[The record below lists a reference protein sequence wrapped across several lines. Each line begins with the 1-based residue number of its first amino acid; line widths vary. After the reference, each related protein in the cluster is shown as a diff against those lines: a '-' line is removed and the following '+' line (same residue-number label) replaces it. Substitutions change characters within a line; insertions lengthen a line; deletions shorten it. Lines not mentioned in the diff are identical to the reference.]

1 MTEREQQLIDAIND
15 AKTDEEKTRA
25 FREAFS
31 ECDPERYP
39 LYIRLITEHSGSG
52 DMNKAK

>member
-1 MTEREQQLIDAIND
+1 MTEREQQLIDAIKN
-15 AKTDEEKTRA
+15 AETEEQQIQA

>member
-1 MTEREQQLIDAIND
+1 MTEREQQLIDAIKN
-15 AKTDEEKTRA
+15 AETEEDKIRA

-39 LYIRLITEHSGSG
+39 LYIRLITEQSGSG